1 MSDSVTERTIAVI
14 AKYRKV
20 APETIK
26 AETTFE
32 ELKIDS
38 LDGINLVFELEEEFN
53 ISIPDDKALSMRS
66 VGQVIEGITLLLS
79 GEGAADIAKPV
90 ETEG

>member
-1 MSDSVTERTIAVI
+1 VSDSIAERAIAVI

-26 AETTFE
+26 LETTFE

-53 ISIPDDKALSMRS
+53 ISIPDDKALAMRS
-66 VGQVIEGITLLLS
+66 VGQIVEGLKILLS
-79 GEGAADIAKPV
+79 GENPA
-90 ETEG
+90 ETATPTQS